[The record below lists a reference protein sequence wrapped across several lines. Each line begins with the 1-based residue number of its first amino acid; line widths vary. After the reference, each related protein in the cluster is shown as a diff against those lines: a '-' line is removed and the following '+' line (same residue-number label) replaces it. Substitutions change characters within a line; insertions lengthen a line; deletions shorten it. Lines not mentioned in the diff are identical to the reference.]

1 MRTVAASEIFQIAC
15 GLHGQPWSTKVGED
29 SLSLIDFRMLRPL
42 LSDRLNAAWHVF
54 PWPQLV
60 VMENRRR
67 LSEIF
72 HFDKEYAVG
81 DQVFDAVSNK
91 CWQCVQ
97 PTPDNMGNPQDR
109 PQYWAQLG
117 ALPFQRTNDPTA
129 LFGVGDRVFNPGDG
143 FVYYC
148 FAPNSYFVDIKN
160 PNRWSV
166 LPYFEP
172 AFPLVDDFQTSME
185 EVFGAWLDRPTNV
198 GPSTLDFI
206 LDESS
211 VRVEGDPGS
220 AWFRYRPTCPTLT
233 GDPWDEEAAYTAGQ
247 QVYFTD
253 AGGVGN
259 FWECLI
265 APAQGQAPG
274 TDPLLWSRIEIPYI
288 FGAYLS
294 RSLHA
299 DWYETDGQ
307 ADKAAMAVITA
318 NERLQLELDKIE
330 RQQRQRE
337 PWSMAT
343 RC

>member
-1 MRTVAASEIFQIAC
+1 MRTTPASEIFRTAC
-15 GLHGQPWSTKVGED
+15 GLHGQPWSARAGED
-29 SLSLIDFRMLRPL
+29 SLSLTDFRMLRPL

-67 LSEIF
+67 LEEIF
-72 HFDKEYAVG
+72 HFDKEYKAG

-97 PTPDNMGNPQDR
+97 PTPDNMGNPADL
-109 PQYWAQLG
+109 PKYWAQLG
-117 ALPFQRTNDPTA
+117 ALPFQRTNNPAA
-129 LFGVGDRVFNPGDG
+129 LFQVGDRVFNPGDG
-143 FVYYC
+143 GIYYC
-148 FAPNSYFVDIKN
+148 FAANSYFVDIRN
-160 PNRWSV
+160 PNRWSIL
-166 LPYFEP
+166 LPFEP

-185 EVFGAWLDRPTNV
+185 EVFGVWLECPSRI

-220 AWFRYRPTCPTLT
+220 AWFRYRPSCPELT
-233 GDPWDEEAAYTAGQ
+233 GDPWDEESVYSPDQ

-253 AGGVGN
+253 SNGVGD
-259 FWECLI
+259 FWVCLV
-265 APAQGQAPG
+265 APALGQAPG
-274 TDPLLWSRIEIPYI
+274 SDPLLWERINLPYT
-288 FGAYLS
+288 FGPYLA
-294 RSLHA
+294 RALHA
-299 DWYETDGQ
+299 DWYELDGQ
-307 ADKAAMAVITA
+307 ADKALVAVTTA